1 MKIAIVGSRNF
12 GNLNL
17 VKNIVKQIKEKYPDA
32 IIISGGC
39 RGVDKTAEIAAI
51 RCGLKTLIFPADW
64 DTYGKKA
71 GFLRNVTIAQSCDI
85 LLAFWD
91 NLSKGTAH
99 TINTALDLKKKVYIY
114 DIDNELYSYLF
125 PWRNEI

>member
-1 MKIAIVGSRNF
+1 MKIAIVGSRDF

-17 VKNIVKQIKEKYPDA
+17 VKIIVKHIQEKYPDA
-32 IIISGGC
+32 IIISGGA

-51 RCGLKTLIFPADW
+51 RCRLETQIFPADW

-71 GFLRNVTIAQSCDI
+71 GFLRNIMITKNCDI

-91 NLSKGTAH
+91 GQSKGTAH
-99 TINTALDLKKKVYIY
+99 TINTALELKKKVYIY
-114 DIDNELYSYLF
+114 DIDSE
-125 PWRNEI
+125 WRNEI